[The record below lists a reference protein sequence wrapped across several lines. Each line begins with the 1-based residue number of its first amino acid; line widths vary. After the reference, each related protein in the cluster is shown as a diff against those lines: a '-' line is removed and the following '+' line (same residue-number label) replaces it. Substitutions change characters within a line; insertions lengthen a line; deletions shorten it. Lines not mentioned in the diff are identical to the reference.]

1 MIKKKLQVLFI
12 VLVVAIFAS
21 LLFSPGSDSAD
32 ADKDGISDVFDNCPD
47 ITNPLQSDF
56 DGDAVGND
64 CDPDDDNDGVKDTED
79 AFDTNAT
86 ETIDFDNDGIGN
98 NADIDDDNDK
108 IVDALD
114 AFDSD
119 ATEWADFDFDGIGGI
134 KDPDDDNDGIV
145 DIKDSDPTLATEDM
159 AKKYLQ
165 NMQDCAIMHDD
176 TSRLLCYSQFFV
188 TVTNNED
195 DNSKTLDLSIALS
208 KLGAIGDCHFVSH
221 AIGHAAFDK
230 NPDVASNLT
239 GMDGTMCRGGYFHGV
254 LESYFHEVKES
265 NESFSSNHTTICNDL
280 IGLSNYQDCIHG
292 LGHGLVHYFGDDLRS
307 AMESCHDMSFYQNI
321 LCMKGV
327 MMEYTDNLLTR
338 QGISKNSIS
347 GLCNSSELDH
357 LEYQECSMSI
367 GTTLAFFTNHDFDEG
382 IKSCELINNDETQ
395 KLCLEGLRLEIEDSI
410 QYEKNPLTQETRE
423 KFQPQPT
430 YHSPKIIDIR
440 SPAIISEFNFDPK
453 IKIISFSIDKP
464 QYVILYVPSEFVVPK
479 MIVTVDGKIPDDL
492 KIKNNILGED
502 VTMIRFVPK
511 TAGTVL
517 ITPFS

>member
-1 MIKKKLQVLFI
+1 
-12 VLVVAIFAS
+12 
-21 LLFSPGSDSAD
+21 
-32 ADKDGISDVFDNCPD
+32 
-47 ITNPLQSDF
+47 
-56 DGDAVGND
+56 
-64 CDPDDDNDGVKDTED
+64 
-79 AFDTNAT
+79 
-86 ETIDFDNDGIGN
+86 
-98 NADIDDDNDK
+98 
-108 IVDALD
+108 
-114 AFDSD
+114 
-119 ATEWADFDFDGIGGI
+119 
-134 KDPDDDNDGIV
+134 
-145 DIKDSDPTLATEDM
+145 
-159 AKKYLQ
+159 
-165 NMQDCAIMHDD
+165 
-176 TSRLLCYSQFFV
+176 
-188 TVTNNED
+188 
-195 DNSKTLDLSIALS
+195 
-208 KLGAIGDCHFVSH
+208 
-221 AIGHAAFDK
+221 
-230 NPDVASNLT
+230 
-239 GMDGTMCRGGYFHGV
+239 
-254 LESYFHEVKES
+254 
-265 NESFSSNHTTICNDL
+265 
-280 IGLSNYQDCIHG
+280 
-292 LGHGLVHYFGDDLRS
+292 
-307 AMESCHDMSFYQNI
+307 
-321 LCMKGV
+321 
-327 MMEYTDNLLTR
+327 MEYADNLLTR

-382 IKSCELINNDETQ
+382 IKSWELINNDETQ